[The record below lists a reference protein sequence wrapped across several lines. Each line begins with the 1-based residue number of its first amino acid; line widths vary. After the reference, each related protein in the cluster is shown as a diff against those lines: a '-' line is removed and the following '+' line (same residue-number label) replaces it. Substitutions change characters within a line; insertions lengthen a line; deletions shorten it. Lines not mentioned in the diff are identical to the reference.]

1 MLEREGIVPQDAGS
15 RYSFLTRTAQRRD
28 AVCLRAGAHRSFDR
42 GKACGIRRS
51 SSPHPR
57 ECETV
62 ATAAAGCLDD
72 AAPVG
77 VYLSDLANFEA
88 IDQIYRTFFEEPLP
102 ARTTIQ
108 AGLDA
113 VDIEV
118 DAIIALSREDAER

>member
-1 MLEREGIVPQDAGS
+1 
-15 RYSFLTRTAQRRD
+15 
-28 AVCLRAGAHRSFDR
+28 
-42 GKACGIRRS
+42 
-51 SSPHPR
+51 
-57 ECETV
+57 V

-108 AGLDA
+108 AGLNA